1 MQYRL
6 KKLINDASFREFFRL
21 YKGKKSTIIVKTN
34 KERFKNLIAYSAVNK
49 FLRKQGIYTPKTISQ
64 NFKDGILEIEDFGD
78 KTLLN
83 YLKKSKHILP
93 IYKKCIN
100 IILKLQKIKPTKK
113 IKINS
118 KKKLNLSIYNLRNL
132 HKESNLFLDWYLPE
146 IIGKKKTNKIK
157 KIIKKELNSLYIQI
171 NFKNNFF
178 VHRDFHISNI
188 MPINKK
194 FGIIDSQDIILGNPM
209 YDVASL
215 IDDVRFKVP
224 SEIKSNALSYY
235 IKRCSI
241 NKKDKHLLKND
252 FDILSVQRNLK
263 ILGIFCRLYRR
274 DSKPQYL
281 RYLPYVWK
289 LIELRMRNKIF
300 NNLDKIFSK
309 KINRKLRKKNNFR

>member
-83 YLKKSKHILP
+83 YIKKSKYILP

-157 KIIKKELNSLYIQI
+157 KNIKKELNRLYIQI

-300 NNLDKIFSK
+300 NNLDKLF
-309 KINRKLRKKNNFR
+309 